1 MPRRFNFFYF
11 PIRIIFTCDVN
22 KTTDVEVLISAVLL
36 LVLIQDQE
44 QITRRSETNKCDLI

>member
-11 PIRIIFTCDVN
+11 PIIRIIFTCDVN

-36 LVLIQDQE
+36 LVLIQDQ
-44 QITRRSETNKCDLI
+44 ITRRSETNKCDLI

>member
-22 KTTDVEVLISAVLL
+22 KTTDVEVLISVVLL
-36 LVLIQDQE
+36 LVLIQDQD
-44 QITRRSETNKCDLI
+44 QITRRSETNKC